1 MYRVLL
7 AVHPGRQGLDHQIRA
22 IRALPHAAEE
32 VSVSV
37 LHVFSDNP
45 RGLSV
50 AQVGGVREAQREFKQ
65 AGIHVDLEEC
75 SGSPVAE
82 ILDKADDLDV
92 DLICIGGRKRSA
104 VGKALF
110 GSVAQQVILS
120 AQRPVLICNSDEGH

>member
-7 AVHPGRQGLDHQIRA
+7 CVHPGRQGLDHQIRA
-22 IRALPHAAEE
+22 IRTLPHAADE
-32 VSVSV
+32 VTVSV

-50 AQVGGVREAQREFKQ
+50 AQVDGVREAQREFKQ
-65 AGIHVDLEEC
+65 AGIRVELEEC

-82 ILDKADDLDV
+82 ILEKADTLDV
-92 DLICIGGRKRSA
+92 ELICIGGRKRSA

-120 AQRPVLICNSDEGH
+120 AQRPVMICNSDEGH